1 MPTKMSGME
10 FWRQDCL
17 KLRFFYFNFPANDNT
32 GWRCIGGQVNGKSG
46 ERGGAHGRRQWAG
59 LEDARKEVLFFCRQN
74 ISNIFFFKNCFFLW
88 SFRIFFSA
96 QTRSTPSFHAD
107 VACRMFHTGCKIQVS
122 SKSPSPLSSER
133 ALIIFML
140 IIRFRANTSIF
151 TWMVKAIGIQS
162 QQQ

>member
-17 KLRFFYFNFPANDNT
+17 KLRFFILTFLRMIILVDDALVVRSMGSPVNVVAPMVDASELA
-32 GWRCIGGQVNGKSG
+32 WRML
-46 ERGGAHGRRQWAG
+46 GRRF
-59 LEDARKEVLFFCRQN
+59 FFCRQN